1 MKERCRLVSRRQFIT
16 GLGATVSLGVVGGY
30 AIGVWRNDPGATIA
44 SPSTTAVT
52 TTTAATAGT
61 FGQPLGP
68 KTLVIVEMGGGNEA
82 PSSGVTMVSPPVV
95 GVAGVS
101 WA

>member
-1 MKERCRLVSRRQFIT
+1 MTERCSLVSRRQFIT

-52 TTTAATAGT
+52 TTTAATPGT
-61 FGQPLGP
+61 FGQALGP
-68 KTLVIVEMGGGNEA
+68 KTLVIVEMGGGNDA
-82 PSSGVTMVSPPVV
+82 SRGGVKEFLQAVLGGRSAV
-95 GVAGVS
+95 
-101 WA
+101 